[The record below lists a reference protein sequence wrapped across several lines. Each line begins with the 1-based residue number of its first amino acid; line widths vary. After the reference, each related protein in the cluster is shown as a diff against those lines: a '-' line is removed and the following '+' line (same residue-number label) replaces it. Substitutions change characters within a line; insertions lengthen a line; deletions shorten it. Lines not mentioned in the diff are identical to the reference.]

1 MNIFHSVAELAGNTP
16 LLELC
21 RYEHKHGLNA
31 RILAKLECCNVA
43 GSAKDRVAKHMIGR
57 AEAEGKLVPGSVII
71 EPTSGNTGIGL
82 AAMAKVHGY
91 RVILTMPESMSVERR
106 NLLKAYGAELV
117 LTPAAE
123 GMAGAVKRAEE
134 LAAATPRSFIPA
146 QFDNPANPEAHYL
159 TTGPELWRD
168 TDGCVDLF
176 VAGIGT
182 GGTFSGTGRYLKE
195 KNPDV
200 KLVAVEPAGSPLLSG
215 GKAGPHGLM
224 GIGATSSRKIWTF
237 RSSTRSSVSA
247 RRTPTPQAAIWSR
260 VRACSSASPRALRFG
275 RRRSSRSGRRTR
287 ARPSLRYCQTAASA
301 IYPRQC
307 IRGNDR
313 CPIKMRSS
321 VPPPRRWRRTTA
333 KAIF

>member
-1 MNIFHSVAELAGNTP
+1 MKVYHSISELVGHTP
-16 LLELC
+16 LVQLQ
-21 RYEHKHGLNA
+21 RFAAVRGLKANL
-31 RILAKLECCNVA
+31 LAKVEYFNPA
-43 GSAKDRVAKHMIGR
+43 GSVKDRIACAMLDD
-57 AEAEGKLVPGSVII
+57 AEQRGLLKPGAVIV

-224 GIGATSSRKIWTF
+224 GIGANFIPKNMDISLIDEIICVREED
-237 RSSTRSSVSA
+237 A
-247 RRTPTPQAAIWSR
+247 YAAGR
-260 VRACSSASPRALRFG
+260 DMVACEGVLVGITAGAALWAATQLALRPENAG
-275 RRRSSRSGRRTR
+275 KTIVALLPDGGE
-287 ARPSLRYCQTAASA
+287 RYLSTPMYQ
-301 IYPRQC
+301 
-307 IRGNDR
+307 GE
-313 CPIKMRSS
+313 
-321 VPPPRRWRRTTA
+321 
-333 KAIF
+333 

>member
-1 MNIFHSVAELAGNTP
+1 MRVYHSISELVGHTP
-16 LLELC
+16 LVQLQ
-21 RYEHKHGLNA
+21 RFAAARGLKANL
-31 RILAKLECCNVA
+31 LAKVEYFNPA
-43 GSAKDRVAKHMIGR
+43 GSVKDRIACAMLDD
-57 AEAEGKLVPGSVII
+57 AEQRGLLKPGAVIV

-224 GIGATSSRKIWTF
+224 GIGANFIPKNMDISLIDEIICVREED
-237 RSSTRSSVSA
+237 A
-247 RRTPTPQAAIWSR
+247 YAAGR
-260 VRACSSASPRALRFG
+260 DMVACEGVLVGITAGAALWAATQLALRPENAG
-275 RRRSSRSGRRTR
+275 KTIVALLPDGGE
-287 ARPSLRYCQTAASA
+287 RYLSTPMYQ
-301 IYPRQC
+301 
-307 IRGNDR
+307 GE
-313 CPIKMRSS
+313 
-321 VPPPRRWRRTTA
+321 
-333 KAIF
+333 

>member
-1 MNIFHSVAELAGNTP
+1 MRTYERITDLVGGTP
-16 LLELC
+16 LLQ
-21 RYEHKHGLNA
+21 LNA
-31 RILAKLECCNVA
+31 YMDDEAPEATVLGKLEYFNPA
-43 GSAKDRVAKHMIGR
+43 GSVKDRIAKRMIDD
-57 AEAEGKLVPGSVII
+57 AEAAGVLKPGAVII

-82 AAMAKVHGY
+82 ASVAASRGY
-91 RVILTMPESMSVERR
+91 KMILTMPESMSVERR
-106 NLLKAYGAELV
+106 NLLKASGAELV

-195 KNPDV
+195 KNPNV

-224 GIGATSSRKIWTF
+224 GIGANFIPKNMD
-237 RSSTRSSVSA
+237 VSLIDEIVCVREEDA
-247 RRTPTPQAAIWSR
+247 YAAGR
-260 VRACSSASPRALRFG
+260 DMVACEGVLVGITAGAALWAATQLALRPENAG
-275 RRRSSRSGRRTR
+275 KTIVALLPDGGE
-287 ARPSLRYCQTAASA
+287 RYLSTPMYQ
-301 IYPRQC
+301 
-307 IRGNDR
+307 GE
-313 CPIKMRSS
+313 
-321 VPPPRRWRRTTA
+321 
-333 KAIF
+333 

>member
-1 MNIFHSVAELAGNTP
+1 MKVYHSISELVGHTP
-16 LLELC
+16 LVQLQ
-21 RYEHKHGLNA
+21 RFAAVRGLKANL
-31 RILAKLECCNVA
+31 LAKVEYFNPA
-43 GSAKDRVAKHMIGR
+43 GSVKDRIACAMLDD
-57 AEAEGKLVPGSVII
+57 AEQRGLLKPGAVIV

-134 LAAATPRSFIPA
+134 LAAATPKSFIPA

-224 GIGATSSRKIWTF
+224 GIGANFIPKNMD
-237 RSSTRSSVSA
+237 VSLIDEIICVREEDA
-247 RRTPTPQAAIWSR
+247 YAAGR
-260 VRACSSASPRALRFG
+260 DMVACEGVLVGITAGAALWAATQLALRPENAG
-275 RRRSSRSGRRTR
+275 KTIVALLPDGGE
-287 ARPSLRYCQTAASA
+287 RYLSTPMYQ
-301 IYPRQC
+301 
-307 IRGNDR
+307 GE
-313 CPIKMRSS
+313 
-321 VPPPRRWRRTTA
+321 
-333 KAIF
+333 

>member
-1 MNIFHSVAELAGNTP
+1 MSKIYTSADQLIGHTP
-16 LLELC
+16 LLEL
-21 RYEHKHGLNA
+21 RHIEEKNHLNA
-31 RILAKLECCNVA
+31 RILAKLEYLNPA
-43 GSAKDRVAKHMIGR
+43 GSVKDRIAKAMLDD
-57 AEAEGKLVPGSVII
+57 AEARGVLTPESVII

-106 NLLKAYGAELV
+106 NLLRAYGAELV

-123 GMAGAVKRAEE
+123 GMAGAVRRAEE
-134 LAAATPRSFIPA
+134 LAAATPKSFIPA

-195 KNPDV
+195 KNPNV

-224 GIGATSSRKIWTF
+224 GIGANFIPKNMD
-237 RSSTRSSVSA
+237 VSLIDEIVCVREEDA
-247 RRTPTPQAAIWSR
+247 YAAGR
-260 VRACSSASPRALRFG
+260 DMVACEGVLVGITAGAALWAATQLALRPENAG
-275 RRRSSRSGRRTR
+275 KTIVALLPDGGE
-287 ARPSLRYCQTAASA
+287 RYLSTPLYQ
-301 IYPRQC
+301 
-307 IRGNDR
+307 GE
-313 CPIKMRSS
+313 
-321 VPPPRRWRRTTA
+321 
-333 KAIF
+333 

>member
-1 MNIFHSVAELAGNTP
+1 MKVYSSISELVGHTP
-16 LLELC
+16 LVQLQ
-21 RYEHKHGLNA
+21 RFTAARGLKANL
-31 RILAKLECCNVA
+31 LAKVEYFNPA
-43 GSAKDRVAKHMIGR
+43 GSVKDRIACAMLDD
-57 AEAEGKLVPGSVII
+57 AEQRGLLKPGAVIV

-182 GGTFSGTGRYLKE
+182 GGAFSGTGRYLKE

-224 GIGATSSRKIWTF
+224 GIGANFIPKNMDISLIDEIICVREED
-237 RSSTRSSVSA
+237 A
-247 RRTPTPQAAIWSR
+247 YAAGR
-260 VRACSSASPRALRFG
+260 DMVACEGVLVGITAGAALWAATQLALRPENAG
-275 RRRSSRSGRRTR
+275 KTIVALLPDGGE
-287 ARPSLRYCQTAASA
+287 RYLSTPMYQ
-301 IYPRQC
+301 
-307 IRGNDR
+307 GE
-313 CPIKMRSS
+313 
-321 VPPPRRWRRTTA
+321 
-333 KAIF
+333 

>member
-1 MNIFHSVAELAGNTP
+1 MKVYHSISELVGHTP
-16 LLELC
+16 LVQLQ
-21 RYEHKHGLNA
+21 RFAAARGLKANL
-31 RILAKLECCNVA
+31 LAKVEYFNPA
-43 GSAKDRVAKHMIGR
+43 GSVKDRIACSMLDD
-57 AEAEGKLVPGSVII
+57 AEQRGLLKPGAVIV

-134 LAAATPRSFIPA
+134 LAAATPKSFIPA

-224 GIGATSSRKIWTF
+224 GIGANFIPKNMD
-237 RSSTRSSVSA
+237 VSLIDEIICVREEDA
-247 RRTPTPQAAIWSR
+247 YAAGR
-260 VRACSSASPRALRFG
+260 DMVACEGVLVGITAGAALWAATQLALRPENAG
-275 RRRSSRSGRRTR
+275 KTIVALLPDGGE
-287 ARPSLRYCQTAASA
+287 RYLSTPMYQ
-301 IYPRQC
+301 
-307 IRGNDR
+307 GE
-313 CPIKMRSS
+313 
-321 VPPPRRWRRTTA
+321 
-333 KAIF
+333 

>member
-43 GSAKDRVAKHMIGR
+43 GSAKDRVAKHMIER

-123 GMAGAVKRAEE
+123 GMAGAVRRAEE
-134 LAAATPRSFIPA
+134 LAAATPKSFIPA

-200 KLVAVEPAGSPLLSG
+200 RLAAALGRQ
-215 GKAGPHGLM
+215 
-224 GIGATSSRKIWTF
+224 SR
-237 RSSTRSSVSA
+237 SA
-247 RRTPTPQAAIWSR
+247 RTDGHRSELHPEKYGHFAHRRDRLCPRGGRLCRGPRYGR
-260 VRACSSASPRALRFG
+260 V
-275 RRRSSRSGRRTR
+275 
-287 ARPSLRYCQTAASA
+287 
-301 IYPRQC
+301 
-307 IRGNDR
+307 
-313 CPIKMRSS
+313 
-321 VPPPRRWRRTTA
+321 
-333 KAIF
+333 

>member
-1 MNIFHSVAELAGNTP
+1 MNIFRSVAELAGNTP

-21 RYEHKHGLNA
+21 RYERRHGLNA

-134 LAAATPRSFIPA
+134 LASPHSSTIPRTPRRTISPPAPSSGAIP
-146 QFDNPANPEAHYL
+146 
-159 TTGPELWRD
+159 
-168 TDGCVDLF
+168 
-176 VAGIGT
+176 
-182 GGTFSGTGRYLKE
+182 
-195 KNPDV
+195 
-200 KLVAVEPAGSPLLSG
+200 
-215 GKAGPHGLM
+215 
-224 GIGATSSRKIWTF
+224 
-237 RSSTRSSVSA
+237 
-247 RRTPTPQAAIWSR
+247 
-260 VRACSSASPRALRFG
+260 
-275 RRRSSRSGRRTR
+275 
-287 ARPSLRYCQTAASA
+287 TAASIFSSLASARAAHSPAQDA
-301 IYPRQC
+301 ISRRK
-307 IRGNDR
+307 IR
-313 CPIKMRSS
+313 
-321 VPPPRRWRRTTA
+321 T
-333 KAIF
+333 

>member
-1 MNIFHSVAELAGNTP
+1 MKVYHSISELVGHTP
-16 LLELC
+16 LVQLQ
-21 RYEHKHGLNA
+21 RFAAARGLKANL
-31 RILAKLECCNVA
+31 LAKVEYFNPASSV
-43 GSAKDRVAKHMIGR
+43 KDRIACAMLDD
-57 AEAEGKLVPGSVII
+57 AEQRGLLKPGAVIV

-134 LAAATPRSFIPA
+134 LAAATPKSFIPA

-195 KNPDV
+195 KNPNV

-224 GIGATSSRKIWTF
+224 GIGANFVPKNMD
-237 RSSTRSSVSA
+237 VSLIDEIVCVREEDA
-247 RRTPTPQAAIWSR
+247 YAAGR
-260 VRACSSASPRALRFG
+260 DMVACEGVLVGITAGAALWAATQLALRPENAG
-275 RRRSSRSGRRTR
+275 KTIVALLPDGGE
-287 ARPSLRYCQTAASA
+287 RYLSTPMYQ
-301 IYPRQC
+301 
-307 IRGNDR
+307 GE
-313 CPIKMRSS
+313 
-321 VPPPRRWRRTTA
+321 
-333 KAIF
+333 